1 MTNAHSFID
10 VMRRQQRVQIWRL
23 LGAVAAGSA
32 ASVSSVLLLGLSGWF
47 IAAAAVAGLGGAT
60 AASAFNYLLPSAGI
74 RLFAIVRTGARY
86 AERLLG
92 HSAAFKAMA
101 SFRTHVFRVLATG
114 RPESTLG
121 FSTGEASSR
130 LVQDV
135 DAIENQFVGLSAGP
149 SAILSIIVGLC
160 LILLVGIWPACVLG
174 LGVFVQ
180 TFGGRS
186 LYRRLTEA
194 SSAQIQTSVGRL
206 KDRYNSLVDAA
217 PELACYGFTDRAVE
231 LVIERDAD
239 LARAKSDAARGVGA
253 VAALQAICMA
263 LTSVGV
269 LVVAG
274 NVPAAMAAMGALVAA
289 ATLDSAAALLRA
301 SERKGAY
308 RAAVKRLSAIETIR
322 EEPGVTEVLQ
332 EPPEISLTMG
342 GQPVRI
348 SRGERI
354 AVCGASGSGKTRLL
368 EELLRLRSTNPHELS
383 IGGVR
388 LDQLSEEAVRRQFS
402 YLPQNTLVLSGS
414 IKENL
419 LLANPG
425 ATDKALW
432 QALDAA
438 ELKDRVQA
446 MPDGLLTWVGH
457 AGARLSGGEKR
468 RLCLA
473 RALIRTAP
481 WLVLDEPTEGLD
493 AATEQRVVQNIER
506 HLART
511 GQGLILVSHR
521 TLPLTLCS
529 YRMELSE

>member
-1 MTNAHSFID
+1 MTSAHSFID
-10 VMRRQQRVQIWRL
+10 VMRRQQRVQVWRL

-354 AVCGASGSGKTRLL
+354 AV
-368 EELLRLRSTNPHELS
+368 
-383 IGGVR
+383 
-388 LDQLSEEAVRRQFS
+388 
-402 YLPQNTLVLSGS
+402 
-414 IKENL
+414 
-419 LLANPG
+419 
-425 ATDKALW
+425 
-432 QALDAA
+432 
-438 ELKDRVQA
+438 
-446 MPDGLLTWVGH
+446 
-457 AGARLSGGEKR
+457 
-468 RLCLA
+468 
-473 RALIRTAP
+473 
-481 WLVLDEPTEGLD
+481 
-493 AATEQRVVQNIER
+493 
-506 HLART
+506 
-511 GQGLILVSHR
+511 
-521 TLPLTLCS
+521 
-529 YRMELSE
+529 